1 MFMSDECRQ
10 RQDRVFTI
18 ELESKGQLKNV
29 SLTNGSGNG
38 VLVEGTIGGLVRAA
52 FSEDVVL
59 EVVGESGVLRI
70 DLDKRELE
78 SAANESSRVVG

>member
-1 MFMSDECRQ
+1 MFMSNECRQ

-29 SLTNGSGNG
+29 SLTNGSGDG

-52 FSEDVVL
+52 FSEGVVL